1 MPLGSTGGLTG
12 SPPACYTPPMSAP
25 FETELE
31 MARCNVREREERLAR
46 QAKIVAEMERDNPEA
61 ATLSKQLLDL
71 LQSTLDLARRRLRDL
86 ELRSKR

>member
-1 MPLGSTGGLTG
+1 
-12 SPPACYTPPMSAP
+12 MSAP

>member
-1 MPLGSTGGLTG
+1 
-12 SPPACYTPPMSAP
+12 MSAP

-46 QAKIVAEMERDNPEA
+46 QAEIVAEMERDNPEA